1 MEEKIM
7 NKMILSLL
15 IVFII
20 GISISTVSAVDEII
34 H

>member
-1 MEEKIM
+1 M

>member
-1 MEEKIM
+1 M

-20 GISISTVSAVDEII
+20 GISISSVSAVDEII